1 MRNFDGFYR
10 GINLGGWISQC
21 GPNYNEQHYMSF
33 VTEDDIAKI
42 ADMGLDHV
50 RMPVDYNVIQTEDGE
65 LIESGM
71 KHIEDCVNW
80 CKKYGLNILIDLH
93 KTCGFFF
100 DKAHNES
107 GFFDN
112 EDLQK
117 RFYALW
123 EEFAARYS
131 KYAECGSSDRRKTR
145 NFDARSKIFCMS
157 IRNLRELSVFC
168 NGVTDVWHTGTGSR
182 HWWHPGADSGW

>member
-1 MRNFDGFYR
+1 MRNSDGFYR

-71 KHIEDCVNW
+71 KHIEDCVN
-80 CKKYGLNILIDLH
+80 CCISDLFLCDVE
-93 KTCGFFF
+93 TFLLV
-100 DKAHNES
+100 
-107 GFFDN
+107 
-112 EDLQK
+112 EDLVVTASINDTDDVCL
-117 RFYALW
+117 F
-123 EEFAARYS
+123 E
-131 KYAECGSSDRRKTR
+131 SSLLDDL
-145 NFDARSKIFCMS
+145 FHC
-157 IRNLRELSVFC
+157 C
-168 NGVTDVWHTGTGSR
+168 
-182 HWWHPGADSGW
+182 